1 MVPQTAVALDRLG
14 YHRYWLSEHHGP
26 GALSASPL
34 ILSAIVAGITNRIR
48 TGPAGVLLHYHSP
61 LKVAEDMRML
71 ELLFPGRIDLGIA
84 RAIERNQGIRSA
96 LLDGRPENR
105 DYVDKVRELLHYV
118 RATTTP
124 DDEEHVPPV
133 VDTTPQVWL
142 LGTSIESARVAASL
156 GAHYSF
162 SRVIN
167 NNPSVAQEA
176 CRVYRD
182 SFQSTDGGQAYC
194 SVALSFVCAAT
205 EEEARA
211 RKSPAVLSANIL
223 GDEDTMFE
231 VVSGIEHDSN
241 VDEIVLVDVAERLE
255 AKIASYE
262 RVALRFGLNP
272 QPAAP
277 AAAT

>member
-14 YHRYWLSEHHGP
+14 YDRYWLSEHHGR

-34 ILSAIVAGITNRIR
+34 ILSTVVAGITNRIR

-84 RAIERNQGIRSA
+84 RAVERNQGTRNA
-96 LLDGRPENR
+96 LLDGRSENR
-105 DYVDKVRELLHYV
+105 DYVEKVRELLHYV

-124 DDEEHVPPV
+124 EDEEHVPPV

-142 LGTSIESARVAASL
+142 LGTSIESAMVAASL
-156 GAHYSF
+156 GARYSF

-176 CRVYRD
+176 FRIYRD
-182 SFQSTDGGQAYC
+182 SFQSTEGGQAYC

-211 RKSPAVLSANIL
+211 QKSPAVLSANIL

-231 VVSGIEHDSN
+231 VISEIEHDSG

-262 RVALRFGLNP
+262 RVAVRFGLNP
-272 QPAAP
+272 QPVAP
-277 AAAT
+277 ASAT

>member
-1 MVPQTAVALDRLG
+1 MVPQTAVALDRFG
-14 YHRYWLSEHHGP
+14 YDRYWLSEHHGP
-26 GALSASPL
+26 DALSASPL

-61 LKVAEDMRML
+61 LKVAEDIRML

-84 RAIERNQGIRSA
+84 RAVERNQGIRNA

-133 VDTTPQVWL
+133 VDTAPQVWL
-142 LGTSIESARVAASL
+142 LGTSIESAKVAASL
-156 GAHYSF
+156 GARYSF

-176 CRVYRD
+176 FRVYRD
-182 SFQSTDGGQAYC
+182 SFQSTDGCQAYC

-211 RKSPAVLSANIL
+211 KKSPAVPSVNIL

-231 VVSGIEHDSN
+231 VISEIEHDSS
-241 VDEIVLVDVAERLE
+241 VDEIVLVDAAERLE

-262 RVALRFGLNP
+262 RVAVRFGLNP

>member
-1 MVPQTAVALDRLG
+1 MVPQTAVALDRFG
-14 YHRYWLSEHHGP
+14 YHRYWLSEHHGR

-34 ILSAIVAGITNRIR
+34 ILSTVVAGITTRLR

-84 RAIERNQGIRSA
+84 RAVERNQVVGKA
-96 LLDGRPENR
+96 LLDGRSGIR
-105 DYVDKVRELLHYV
+105 DYVDKVRELLRYV

-124 DDEEHVPPV
+124 EDQEHVPPV
-133 VDTTPQVWL
+133 VDTAPQVWL
-142 LGTSIESARVAASL
+142 LGTSVESAMVAASL
-156 GAHYSF
+156 GARYSF
-162 SRVIN
+162 SRAIN

-176 CRVYRD
+176 CRVYRE
-182 SFQSTDGGQAYC
+182 SFQSTEGGEAYC
-194 SVALSFVCAAT
+194 SIALSFVCAAT

-211 RKSPAVLSANIL
+211 QKSPAVLSANIL
-223 GDEDTMFE
+223 GDEETLFE
-231 VVSGIEHDSN
+231 AITEIEHDSG

-262 RVALRFGLNP
+262 RIAVRFGLT
-272 QPAAP
+272 QQLAAP
-277 AAAT
+277 ASAT

>member
-1 MVPQTAVALDRLG
+1 MVPQTAVALDRFG
-14 YHRYWLSEHHGP
+14 YDRYWLSEHHGP
-26 GALSASPL
+26 DALSASPL

-61 LKVAEDMRML
+61 LKVAEDIRML

-84 RAIERNQGIRSA
+84 RAVERNQRTRNA

-118 RATTTP
+118 RAPTTP
-124 DDEEHVPPV
+124 EDDEHVPPV
-133 VDTTPQVWL
+133 VDTTPQVWM
-142 LGTSIESARVAASL
+142 LGTSIESAMVAASL
-156 GAHYSF
+156 GARYSF

-167 NNPSVAQEA
+167 DNPSVAIEA
-176 CRVYRD
+176 FRVYRD
-182 SFQSTDGGQAYC
+182 SFRSTDGSKPYC

-205 EEEARA
+205 EKEARA
-211 RKSPAVLSANIL
+211 QKAPAVLSANIS
-223 GDEDTMFE
+223 GDENTVFE
-231 VVSGIEHDSN
+231 VISEIEHDSG
-241 VDEIVLVDVAERLE
+241 VDEIVLVDAAERLE

-262 RVALRFGLNP
+262 RVAVRFGLNP